1 MDTPKTDDA
10 TQKTDDTTQKT
21 DDTTQ
26 KTDDATQK
34 TDDITKKTDDTTKKT
49 VDTPTVDMSSIKDLF
64 NSSNMNAIFWFLA
77 VYFAIIIIL
86 AIFFKDKL
94 ASMQA
99 FSGQIVDI
107 LVFGTL
113 IYYAFYMYYK
123 NKDNENSDFVTYI
136 KDEFRRELSD
146 FNTVIYL
153 GIFLVALMG
162 VTYAYRMVTLS
173 TDAPFSINFLS
184 GVSWI
189 YMCVLLIVNFFIHVL
204 KIPILDTIFQSVVPS
219 SSPDKT
225 SPVADEVFN
234 VSNNLYTYNDAK
246 EICSSFG
253 AKLADYDAIEKAYNN
268 GAEWCNYGWSEGQ
281 MALFPTQKDTWSV
294 LQKNKQHANDCGRPG
309 VNGGYMVNPYV
320 KFGVNCFGKKP
331 AASKNDMLRMNAKK
345 MSLNPEP
352 TSPDATTTAT
362 KKWDDVTVNAFNQN
376 KWSAY

>member
-1 MDTPKTDDA
+1 MDTPKTDE
-10 TQKTDDTTQKT
+10 TTKKTDED
-21 DDTTQ
+21 
-26 KTDDATQK
+26 
-34 TDDITKKTDDTTKKT
+34 TKKTDDDTKKT
-49 VDTPTVDMSSIKDLF
+49 DDDTKKTDEDTKKTDTPVDMSSIKDLF

-99 FSGQIVDI
+99 FSGQIIDI

-113 IYYAFYMYYK
+113 IYYAFYMYYQ
-123 NKDNENSDFVTYI
+123 NKDKDGEKSDFVTYI

-153 GIFLVALMG
+153 GIALVALMG

-173 TDAPFSINFLS
+173 SDAPFSINFLS
-184 GVSWI
+184 SIGWI
-189 YMCVLLIVNFFIHVL
+189 YMCILLIVNFFIHVL
-204 KIPILDTIFQSVVPS
+204 KIPILDHIFQSAAPT

-225 SPVADEVFN
+225 PSDAADEVFN
-234 VSNNLYTYNDAK
+234 VSNNLYTYSDAR

-253 AKLADYDAIEKAYNN
+253 AKLADYDAVEKAYNN

-331 AASKNDMLRMNAKK
+331 TASQTDILRMNAKK
-345 MSLNPEP
+345 MSLNPTP
-352 TSPDATTTAT
+352 TPPDATTTTAT

>member
-1 MDTPKTDDA
+1 MDTPKTDD
-10 TQKTDDTTQKT
+10 TTKKM
-21 DDTTQ
+21 DEGED
-26 KTDDATQK
+26 KKKMDEDK
-34 TDDITKKTDDTTKKT
+34 DTKKTDEGKDTKKT
-49 VDTPTVDMSSIKDLF
+49 DTPVDIKDLF
-64 NSSNMNAIFWFLA
+64 NSSNVNAIFWFLA

-99 FSGQIVDI
+99 FSGQIIDI

-113 IYYAFYMYYK
+113 IYYAFYMYYQ
-123 NKDNENSDFVTYI
+123 NKDKENSDFI

-153 GIFLVALMG
+153 GILLVALMG

-173 TDAPFSINFLS
+173 SDAPFSINFLS
-184 GVSWI
+184 SIGWI
-189 YMCVLLIVNFFIHVL
+189 YMCILLIVNFCIHVL
-204 KIPILDTIFQSVVPS
+204 KIPILDHIFQSAAPPS
-219 SSPDKT
+219 KT
-225 SPVADEVFN
+225 SSDVEDEVFN
-234 VSNNLYTYNDAK
+234 VSNNLYTYSDAK

-253 AKLADYDAIEKAYNN
+253 AKLADYDAVEKAYNS

-331 AASKNDMLRMNAKK
+331 TASQTDILRMNAKK
-345 MSLNPEP
+345 ISLSP
-352 TSPDATTTAT
+352 TSTPPDATTTTAT

>member
-1 MDTPKTDDA
+1 MDAP
-10 TQKTDDTTQKT
+10 
-21 DDTTQ
+21 
-26 KTDDATQK
+26 
-34 TDDITKKTDDTTKKT
+34 KTDDTTKPATDTTKPATDTTKPT
-49 VDTPTVDMSSIKDLF
+49 VDTTKPATDTTKPATDTTIPTVDMSSIKDLF

-99 FSGQIVDI
+99 FSGQIIDI

-123 NKDNENSDFVTYI
+123 NKDSENTDVMTYI
-136 KDEFRRELSD
+136 KDELRRELND

-173 TDAPFSINFLS
+173 TDAPFSINLLS
-184 GVSWI
+184 GVGWI
-189 YMCVLLIVNFFIHVL
+189 YMCILLIVNFFIHVL
-204 KIPILDTIFQSVVPS
+204 KIPILDTLFPS
-219 SSPDKT
+219 FTSPDKTSPDKT

-331 AASKNDMLRMNAKK
+331 TASKNDMLRMNAKK
-345 MSLNPEP
+345 MSLSPETKKMP
-352 TSPDATTTAT
+352 EDEVAVK
-362 KKWDDVTVNAFNQN
+362 KKWDDVTINAYNKD

>member
-1 MDTPKTDDA
+1 MDTPKMDD
-10 TQKTDDTTQKT
+10 TTKKTEDTTQKT
-21 DDTTQ
+21 DDTT
-26 KTDDATQK
+26 KTRDETSKKTEDA
-34 TDDITKKTDDTTKKT
+34 TKKTDETSKT
-49 VDTPTVDMSSIKDLF
+49 TVDMSSIKDLF

-123 NKDNENSDFVTYI
+123 NKDNENSDFMTYI

-162 VTYAYRMVTLS
+162 VTYAYRMVTLTS
-173 TDAPFSINFLS
+173 DAPFSINFLS

-189 YMCVLLIVNFFIHVL
+189 YMCILLIVNFFVHVL
-204 KIPILDTIFQSVVPS
+204 KIPILDTIFQSVASPDKS
-219 SSPDKT
+219 SDDKT

-331 AASKNDMLRMNAKK
+331 TASKNDMLRMNAKK

-352 TSPDATTTAT
+352 TTPDAETTP
-362 KKWDDVTVNAFNQN
+362 KKWDDVTINAFNQN